1 MIVPIVERLAQ
12 RYTTQRRNKVID
24 GLLDSIEAQ
33 SMVVGYEHVWEGVS
47 ETGRVVRPSEPMSA
61 EQVAA
66 RAAKA
71 KDIRAGTMEGALQ
84 VIGLMVRNEK
94 RARGLPLMP
103 LPGESAV
110 DEGAVIDRI
119 T

>member
-12 RYTTQRRNKVID
+12 RYTTARRNQVID

-61 EQVAA
+61 EQVAE

-71 KDIRAGTMEGALQ
+71 RQVRASTMEGALQ

-103 LPGESAV
+103 LPGESAI
-110 DEGAVIDRI
+110 DDGAVIDRI
-119 T
+119 A